1 MAVGSKKNLPPRE
14 DFLNTCQI
22 KLPKEIS
29 YIKILEKAFQ
39 VIIQSLWGD
48 VNKRLCKNI
57 KIVII
62 NKY

>member
-1 MAVGSKKNLPPRE
+1 MAVGSKKNLPPDRE

-22 KLPKEIS
+22 KLPKEFSIYS
-29 YIKILEKAFQ
+29 RKTFQ
-39 VIIQSLWGD
+39 MIIQSLWGD
-48 VNKRLCKNI
+48 VNKKLCKNI